1 MISGTGDAASTA
13 TRLPAA
19 PSLADLREAL
29 GSFAVHDG
37 AGLSEVEMVEHLAA
51 MEQLKSGLAAA
62 QARVT
67 ATLAAER
74 SRQEAEAGV
83 PADQRCRGL
92 AAEIALARQDSP
104 VRGARHLGVA
114 HALVH
119 EMPCTL
125 AALTRGEI
133 SEWRAT
139 LLVRETAVLTS
150 EHRTEVD
157 TELADQLAGAGERKV
172 ADLARA
178 IGYRLDPGAAIRRIR
193 GAESDRR
200 VGLRPA
206 PDTMSHLS
214 AHLPVAQGVAC
225 YATLVREADRLR
237 ATGDARS
244 RGQIMADTLV
254 ERITGQ
260 SKATDTPV
268 EVNLVMTD
276 QTLLGGDHQP
286 AHLHGYGTIPAFLAR
301 DLVREADRA
310 RVRRLFTSPRDGS
323 LVAMDSR
330 RRFFDGLLRQF
341 AVLRDQICRTPWCDA
356 PIRHIDHP
364 VRVADGGQ
372 TTADNSQGLCEA
384 CNYTKEAKGW
394 RARRVPGRRHPIE
407 ITTPTAHTYTS
418 EAPRPPET
426 RHYPLRLEIGFPL
439 VA

>member
-1 MISGTGDAASTA
+1 
-13 TRLPAA
+13 
-19 PSLADLREAL
+19 
-29 GSFAVHDG
+29 
-37 AGLSEVEMVEHLAA
+37 
-51 MEQLKSGLAAA
+51 
-62 QARVT
+62 
-67 ATLAAER
+67 
-74 SRQEAEAGV
+74 V

-310 RVRRLFTSPRDGS
+310 WVRRLFTSPRDGS

-384 CNYTKEAKGW
+384 CNYTKEATGW